1 MEANESAGSECHE
14 EDARVEEAAAAP
26 QSQPSEQDLDRA
38 ATRIQAVARGWLW
51 RLFLEFG
58 DEESDHPVLELTC
71 ATCATRLCRR
81 ASEAVMVSDD
91 ECKLFSTDLVTRHIE
106 DDPSAAVRPVE
117 SCACGIVDAICRR
130 CKAVVGY
137 HCVEPCE
144 PCLDSCNNGHFWLFY
159 PKHVKA
165 FARVR
170 LDEDGT
176 EHFLTWPEL
185 SGLPEDSDSDDT
197 DACSVGDEGST
208 QAQSTA
214 VSSCGGVSETGA
226 GRHTFP
232 IRRRSSLTF
241 KMDPDPDLCCSICL
255 EVMEEAVKLASC
267 LHNFCRVCVS
277 RHVDIHHSCPLCRQV
292 ECCDQYPS
300 LCSSFPLVPRVL
312 NK

>member
-1 MEANESAGSECHE
+1 MEANESHGGEPRE
-14 EDARVEEAAAAP
+14 VEEGAADAH
-26 QSQPSEQDLDRA
+26 SQHSGHDLHYA
-38 ATRIQAVARGWLW
+38 ATRIQAIARGWLW

-58 DEESDHPVLELTC
+58 DEEFDHAVLELKC
-71 ATCATRLCRR
+71 ATCTTKVCRR
-81 ASEAVMVSDD
+81 ASEAVMVSNG

-117 SCACGIVDAICRR
+117 SCACGIVDVICRR

-144 PCLDSCNNGHFWLFY
+144 PCLESCNNGHFWLFY

-170 LDEDGT
+170 LDEDGA
-176 EHFLTWPEL
+176 EHFLTWSEL
-185 SGLPEDSDSDDT
+185 SGLPDDSDDSEDSDS
-197 DACSVGDEGST
+197 CSAADEGSAKT
-208 QAQSTA
+208 DSAVVKSSRGGSCESGTAQQTIA
-214 VSSCGGVSETGA
+214 
-226 GRHTFP
+226 

-241 KMDPDPDLCCSICL
+241 KTQPDPDLCCAICF

-267 LHNFCRVCVS
+267 SHKFCRVCVS

-292 ECCDQYPS
+292 GKRS
-300 LCSSFPLVPRVL
+300 IMLCVKYGSPFILCR
-312 NK
+312 